1 MPRDFLHLL
10 SDSRMR
16 IVQFVNSRG
25 EVGVEEVAT
34 ALGMGGTTIRQHFDR
49 LEEMG
54 LLEHER
60 VIQGP
65 GRPSL
70 RYRLTQDGRRLF
82 PSQDA
87 QLLDHALDFMQR
99 AGYEGMMDDFFQTIW
114 QERSERLLARMHEA
128 GIAPPDAPSNAPRQE
143 ETDTDGALVRTQL
156 LEIIAEFLHDEGY
169 MPRVA
174 VTQGSDAQA
183 PGGEGGHVEASGVM
197 IELCNCPFSQA
208 VRATR
213 LPCRLEAMLLEKAL
227 GQRLQRTAYMP
238 EGDAV
243 CAYEIA
249 APGSSGSEDG

>member
-16 IVQFVNSRG
+16 IVQLVNSRG

-34 ALGMGGTTIRQHFDR
+34 ALGMGGTTVRQHIER

-70 RYRLTQDGRRLF
+70 RYRLTADGRRLF

-87 QLLDHALDFMQR
+87 LLLDRAMDFMMR
-99 AGYEGMMDDFFQTIW
+99 TGYEGMIDDFFQDIW
-114 QERSERLLARMHEA
+114 KERGERLFGRMHEA
-128 GIAPPDAPSNAPRQE
+128 GIEPPEAPGDAAVAP
-143 ETDTDGALVRTQL
+143 GAQDPAQVRARV
-156 LEIIAEFLHDEGY
+156 LEFIADFLREEGY
-169 MPRVA
+169 MPRV
-174 VTQGSDAQA
+174 TLGDDLGTEESS
-183 PGGEGGHVEASGVM
+183 PGGESAGVR
-197 IELCNCPFSQA
+197 IDLCNCPFSRA

-227 GQRLQRTAYMP
+227 GQRLRRTAYIP
-238 EGDAV
+238 DGDAV
-243 CAYEIA
+243 CSYEVVTA
-249 APGSSGSEDG
+249 DASSEDS